1 MTLKEIQSII
11 KDFENSELTILELEY
26 KDVKIKLSK
35 NKDNN
40 VLVNEENN
48 NNNLL
53 NKDTIITPKI
63 NVPEEE
69 IRSPLVGTFYA
80 ASSPDKEPYVN
91 IGDKVK
97 KGDVVCIV
105 EAMKIMN
112 EITSETDGIIT
123 DIHFEN
129 GEAVGY
135 NELLFTVKKD
145 GKN

>member
-97 KGDVVCIV
+97 KGDVV
-105 EAMKIMN
+105 
-112 EITSETDGIIT
+112 
-123 DIHFEN
+123 
-129 GEAVGY
+129 
-135 NELLFTVKKD
+135 
-145 GKN
+145 

>member
-1 MTLKEIQSII
+1 MIYNNIKIKKKRRKKIKIKKIQSIN
-11 KDFENSELTILELEY
+11 KDFKNYELTILEIEY

-69 IRSPLVGTFYA
+69 IISLLVGTFYA
-80 ASSPDKEPYVN
+80 ASIFDK
-91 IGDKVK
+91 
-97 KGDVVCIV
+97 
-105 EAMKIMN
+105 
-112 EITSETDGIIT
+112 
-123 DIHFEN
+123 
-129 GEAVGY
+129 
-135 NELLFTVKKD
+135 
-145 GKN
+145 